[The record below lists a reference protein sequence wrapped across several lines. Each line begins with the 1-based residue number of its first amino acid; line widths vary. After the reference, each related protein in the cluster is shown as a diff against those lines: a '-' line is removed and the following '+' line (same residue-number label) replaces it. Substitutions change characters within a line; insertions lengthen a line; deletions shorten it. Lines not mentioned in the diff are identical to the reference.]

1 MATNKMSEPK
11 AESAQQYADFE
22 ASVMAAAERKA
33 RKIEAET
40 QRLCAAA
47 RDELLAGVTS
57 DAVAEHRSKVKADL
71 RRAAAAARQ
80 DNRRRLLVYR
90 EQLVNGLFAEAAE
103 NLTAFADG
111 PDYKAYLERTL
122 RPLADKVSGGCTVLV
137 REKDLALEPLFATL
151 LPGAQCRADHTIR
164 IGGAKVM
171 AGRILYDE
179 TLDDALSAVRGDFLA
194 ECGLRVDEKGGEA
207 E

>member
-122 RPLADKVSGGCTVLV
+122 RPLADKVSGC
-137 REKDLALEPLFATL
+137 L
-151 LPGAQCRADHTIR
+151 LYTSDAAD
-164 IGGAKVM
+164 
-171 AGRILYDE
+171 E
-179 TLDDALSAVRGDFLA
+179 
-194 ECGLRVDEKGGEA
+194 
-207 E
+207 

>member
-1 MATNKMSEPK
+1 MAANKTSELR
-11 AESAQQYADFE
+11 EDNAQQYANFE
-22 ASVMAAAERKA
+22 SSVMAAAQRKA
-33 RKIEAET
+33 EKIEAET

-80 DNRRRLLVYR
+80 ENRRRLLVYR

-103 NLTAFADG
+103 DLTGFADG
-111 PDYKAYLERTL
+111 TDYKAYLERTL
-122 RPLADKVSGGCTVLV
+122 RPLAEKISGNCTVLV
-137 REKDLALEPLFATL
+137 REKDLALAPFFASL

-164 IGGAKVM
+164 IGGAKVIV
-171 AGRILYDE
+171 GNILYDE

-194 ECGLRVDEKGGEA
+194 RCGLRVDEKGGEA

>member
-1 MATNKMSEPK
+1 M
-11 AESAQQYADFE
+11 
-22 ASVMAAAERKA
+22 
-33 RKIEAET
+33 
-40 QRLCAAA
+40 
-47 RDELLAGVTS
+47 
-57 DAVAEHRSKVKADL
+57 
-71 RRAAAAARQ
+71 
-80 DNRRRLLVYR
+80 
-90 EQLVNGLFAEAAE
+90 NGLFAEAAE

-137 REKDLALEPLFATL
+137 REKDLALEPFFATL

>member
-80 DNRRRLLVYR
+80 DNRRRLLV
-90 EQLVNGLFAEAAE
+90 NGLFAEAAE

-137 REKDLALEPLFATL
+137 REKDLALAPFFATL

-164 IGGAKVM
+164 IGGAKGM